1 MEDGLCLDEFDEL
14 FARSCHGFDPTRAL
28 GQPSYPV
35 IMHTVDRDPHGTGD
49 TQLASK
55 QDAVHGST
63 PAGSPP
69 HNSDSLKASEQ
80 FQRLTALFETGPA
93 AILTG
98 AGISTDSGIP
108 DYRGAGSPPRTPMSI
123 EQFTNDA
130 RYRRRFW
137 AGARIG
143 ALRMAHLRA
152 NAGHEAVA
160 RLERSGHLTGVITQ
174 NVDGLHGAA
183 GTQNV
188 AELHGSGA
196 TMRCIT
202 EGHRFTRAETLAW
215 FDAANPGFV
224 ERHANAPTNPDGDA
238 DVTDIDSV
246 RVPVCPAC
254 GGTLRPD
261 VVYFGEHVPKPV
273 FAHAEQI
280 VADARLL
287 IIAGS
292 SLAVNTGI
300 RLVHRA
306 EARNLPLV
314 VINRGPTAVD
324 RRPSLHTRIEGGT
337 SETLCALAA
346 ALSGS
351 RQTDG

>member
-1 MEDGLCLDEFDEL
+1 
-14 FARSCHGFDPTRAL
+14 
-28 GQPSYPV
+28 
-35 IMHTVDRDPHGTGD
+35 MHTVDRDAHGTV
-49 TQLASK
+49 
-55 QDAVHGST
+55 DARR
-63 PAGSPP
+63 AF
-69 HNSDSLKASEQ
+69 E
-80 FQRLTALFETGPA
+80 RLTALLEAGPA

-108 DYRGAGSPPRTPMSI
+108 DYRGTGSPPRTPMNI
-123 EQFTNDA
+123 DQFTNDA
-130 RYRRRFW
+130 RYRSRFW

-143 ALRMAHLRA
+143 ALRMANVRA

-160 RLERSGHLTGVITQ
+160 RLEQAGHLTGVITQ
-174 NVDGLHGAA
+174 NVDGLHTAA
-183 GTQNV
+183 GAQNV
-188 AELHGSGA
+188 AELHGSGS
-196 TMRCIT
+196 TMRCIA

-224 ERHANAPTNPDGDA
+224 ERNADAPTNPDGDA
-238 DVTDIDSV
+238 DVADIEGV

-254 GGTLRPD
+254 GATLRPD

-280 VADARLL
+280 VSGAELL

-292 SLAVNTGI
+292 SLAVNTGV

-306 EARNLPLV
+306 EARGLPIV

-324 RRPSLHTRIEGGT
+324 RRPSVHTRIEGGT
-337 SETLCALAA
+337 SETLTALATM
-346 ALSGS
+346 LSA
-351 RQTDG
+351 

>member
-1 MEDGLCLDEFDEL
+1 
-14 FARSCHGFDPTRAL
+14 
-28 GQPSYPV
+28 
-35 IMHTVDRDPHGTGD
+35 MHTVDRDASGTGD
-49 TQLASK
+49 GGC
-55 QDAVHGST
+55 GSEK
-63 PAGSPP
+63 PAPNE
-69 HNSDSLKASEQ
+69 HLE
-80 FQRLTALFETGPA
+80 RLTALFERGPA

-98 AGISTDSGIP
+98 AGMSTDSGIP
-108 DYRGAGSPPRTPMSI
+108 DYRGTGSPPRTPMSI

-130 RYRRRFW
+130 HYRRRFW

-143 ALRMAHLRA
+143 ALRLANLRA

-160 RLERSGHLTGVITQ
+160 RLEQAGHLTGVITQ
-174 NVDGLHGAA
+174 NVDGLHTAA
-183 GTQNV
+183 GAVNV
-188 AELHGSGA
+188 AELHGSGS

-224 ERHANAPTNPDGDA
+224 ERNADAPTNPDGDA
-238 DVTDIDSV
+238 DVTAIDSV

-254 GGTLRPD
+254 GATLRPD

-280 VADARLL
+280 IADAEML

-292 SLAVNTGI
+292 SLAVNTGV

-306 EARNLPLV
+306 ETRGIPIA

-324 RRPSLHTRIEGGT
+324 RRSSLHTRIEGGT
-337 SETLCALAA
+337 SETLSALAA
-346 ALSGS
+346 ALE
-351 RQTDG
+351 R